1 MYMFLLHKQA
11 HTIHPQ
17 TQSLMKNHQS
27 NGEDTC
33 SKNDN
38 GEDRATTSQCT

>member
-1 MYMFLLHKQA
+1 MEAYDSSTDSELDEE
-11 HTIHPQ
+11 
-17 TQSLMKNHQS
+17 SSES

-38 GEDRATTSQCT
+38 GENRAITSQCT